1 MTLNPGDTLLNGQYR
16 ILGLLGR
23 GGYGFVYQAQDT
35 LLHKEVAIKELIPAL
50 VGDKVTLKRF
60 LTEARAT
67 MELAHERIVRTYNV
81 FQEGGS
87 YYIVME
93 CMAGGTLEDLLR
105 ARGSLPAAEAV
116 RIAAQVCEGLS
127 YAHAR
132 GVVHCDLKPANI
144 LFTTGGRPKE
154 IGDAKVADFGIAHVS
169 GQMLTRSWMTPAGF
183 AAGTLPY
190 MSPEQADGVREDP
203 RVDVYALGAV
213 LYRMLTGRTYLEF
226 DERETPGAQA
236 DNVHRIRSQRPDPPS
251 ARQRRI
257 PAWLDGVV
265 LKALSKEPGDR
276 FASAA
281 EMRAALAEQET
292 ALLSPIPAPT
302 RTATAPVQGR
312 RAPLPGWI
320 WPVAGGV
327 GVVLVAILVALAV
340 LLSGGGDGA
349 GTGTA
354 EPTKVAAIVEAT
366 VTLIPRPSHTAMP
379 PEATASPTSTALPTG
394 TPTPAPTRTPHPT
407 STPRATPT
415 RTRAPTRTAAPTATA
430 TKKPRS
436 TSMPVATRTPVPELL
451 VTWQDFHYE
460 CQGYLEL
467 TQGRPPH
474 ETVSGYRSFQALM
487 VITNQTA
494 DSTLEPPW
502 MPERWIVT
510 DGHSEWEE
518 TYAWQW
524 SAEGGGAYDQPS
536 IGPGATASW
545 TWLCYP
551 LPEGAWVKAADFAAW
566 GHTYRFEFPK
576 PESGEFN
583 YYVCP

>member
-1 MTLNPGDTLLNGQYR
+1 MTLNPDDTLLNGQYR

-23 GGYGFVYQAQDT
+23 GGYGFVYQARDT

-50 VGDKVTLKRF
+50 VGDEVTLKRF

-67 MELAHERIVRTYNV
+67 MELAHDRIVRTHNV
-81 FQEGGS
+81 FQEGGN

-93 CMAGGTLEDLLR
+93 CMGGGSLEDHLR
-105 ARGSLPAAEAV
+105 ARGALPVDEAV

-132 GVVHCDLKPANI
+132 GIVHCDLKPANI
-144 LFTTGGRPKE
+144 LFTA
-154 IGDAKVADFGIAHVS
+154 GDASSEVGDTKVADFGIAHVS
-169 GQMLTRSWMTPAGF
+169 NQMLSRSWMTPVGF

-213 LYRMLTGRTYLEF
+213 LYRMLTGRTYLAF
-226 DERETPGAQA
+226 NERETPGAQA

-251 ARQRRI
+251 RHRRRI
-257 PAWLDGVV
+257 PGWLDGVV

-281 EMRAALAEQET
+281 EMRAALAEQGAAPVT
-292 ALLSPIPAPT
+292 PTPAAA
-302 RTATAPVQGR
+302 RTAAAPARRR
-312 RAPLPGWI
+312 RAPLPGWF
-320 WPVAGGV
+320 WPVVGGAG
-327 GVVLVAILVALAV
+327 VLLIAVLVALAV
-340 LLSGGGDGA
+340 LLSGGGEGA
-349 GTGTA
+349 ATETA
-354 EPTKVAAIVEAT
+354 EPTQVAGIVEAT
-366 VTLIPRPSHTAMP
+366 VTLVPKPSRTAGLP
-379 PEATASPTSTALPTG
+379 APTASPTSTTLLTD
-394 TPTPAPTRTPHPT
+394 TPEPAPTRTPRPT

-415 RTRAPTRTAAPTATA
+415 RTPAPTRTTAPTATKRPA
-430 TKKPRS
+430 PTN
-436 TSMPVATRTPVPELL
+436 TPVPEML
-451 VTWQDFHYE
+451 VTWEDFHYE

-487 VITNQTA
+487 VITNQTS

-510 DGHSEWEE
+510 DGQREWEE

-524 SAEGGGAYDQPS
+524 SAEGGGTYDQPA

-551 LPEGAWVKAADFAAW
+551 LPQGAWVKAADFTAW
-566 GHTYRFEFPK
+566 GQTYRFEFPK
-576 PESGEFN
+576 PEPGEFN
-583 YYVCP
+583 YHDCP